1 MTDVD
6 VYLVSSGYS
15 DGPAQALCKWL
26 TTNQVVRS
34 VVLITHPL
42 NRETNFGHNV
52 QRFDGD
58 QSSTE
63 KIERFSK
70 PPYTYLFDF
79 ISPFIT
85 TRGKVWIGF
94 NCLAT
99 LQGLVLKK
107 LRRVDVVVHWNV
119 DFVPRR
125 FESRLL
131 NTTYCLLDKISWKRC
146 DAHVEL
152 TKNALNARS
161 ESYGI
166 STGEKDLVIPMGTW
180 FNSVPKIVPENHE
193 KQRIIFV
200 GHLVE
205 RMGLIGLIEEMKEVH
220 KNFPRSHLLVVGDGP
235 LLSKLKELAILHGLE
250 SCITFTGYVKDVA
263 EVDRLLAEST
273 LAVAPYLMDDE
284 NFSQFADPGKLK
296 MYLGAGL
303 PILTTNIAPFS
314 QSIFDSGAGFQI
326 EQTQGSI
333 SSNVQKLFNDNT
345 LWSSARSNALDLG
358 SAYDW
363 PQVFGSS
370 GLLRYLK

>member
-1 MTDVD
+1 VTKVD

-26 TTNQVVRS
+26 TANQVVRS

-52 QRFDGD
+52 HRFDGD
-58 QSSTE
+58 QSSTK

-70 PPYTYLFDF
+70 PPYTYIFDF
-79 ISPFIT
+79 FSPVIIN
-85 TRGKVWIGF
+85 RGKVWIGF

-99 LQGLVLKK
+99 VQGLILKK
-107 LRRVDVVVHWNV
+107 LRRVDVVIHWNV

-125 FESRLL
+125 YESRLL

-152 TKNALNARS
+152 TENALNARS

-220 KNFPRSHLLVVGDGP
+220 KNFPSSHLLIVGDGP
-235 LLSKLKELAILHGLE
+235 LLSKLKELATLHGLE
-250 SCITFTGYVKDVA
+250 SCITFTGYVEDVA

-333 SSNVQKLFNDNT
+333 SSNVHKLFNDNT